1 MSSID
6 KDINGLLNTMHSQ
19 AAKEKGST
27 GELAVTRIC
36 EEFYNTMG
44 GILYHSY
51 SYRTDPEQAGNIKK
65 SEGKLYVENLGT
77 FTEIDVLYVSPFKV
91 FPIEVKSYKAKEI
104 ILTDDGISGCA
115 ITDKSPVHQNEMHCR
130 HLYAHLFK
138 CLPDG
143 DTSYIVPIVCMV
155 DEATV
160 RDKRTKWQK
169 QYIKVCILNTLKDM
183 IQKNNNPGAYRLDL
197 GAIDKELREASTDY
211 DKYYPLRV

>member
-6 KDINGLLNTMHSQ
+6 KDINGLLNTMHTQ
-19 AAKEKGST
+19 ETKAKGST

-51 SYRTDPEQAGNIKK
+51 SYKTDAEQAGNIKK
-65 SEGKLYVENLGT
+65 DGGKLYVENLGS

-104 ILTDDGISGCA
+104 VLTDDGISGCA

-130 HLYAHLFK
+130 HLYAHIFK

-143 DTSYIVPIVCMV
+143 ETQYIIPIVCMV
-155 DEATV
+155 DEATI
-160 RDKRTKWQK
+160 RDKRSPWQK
-169 QYIKVCILNTLKDM
+169 KYIKVCILNTLKDT
-183 IQKNNNPGAYRLDL
+183 ISKNNNPGGYRLDL
-197 GAIDKELREASTDY
+197 QAIDRTLKEVSTDY
-211 DKYYPLRV
+211 DKYYPLRI

>member
-1 MSSID
+1 MSNID
-6 KDINGLLNTMHSQ
+6 KDINGLLNTMHGQ
-19 AAKEKGST
+19 EAKEKGST

-36 EEFYNTMG
+36 EDFYNTMG

-51 SYRTDPEQAGNIKK
+51 AYKTDADQAGNIKK
-65 SEGKLYVENLGT
+65 KDGKLYVENLGR
-77 FTEIDVLYVSPFKV
+77 FTEIDVLYVSPFMV

-138 CLPDG
+138 CLPNG

-155 DEATV
+155 DEATI
-160 RDKRTKWQK
+160 RDKRSKWQK
-169 QYIKVCILNTLKDM
+169 KYIKVCILNTLKDT

-197 GAIDKELREASTDY
+197 HAIDKALREASTDY